1 MLGAAALG
9 ATATVRGSILAPL
22 LRNRHCSGHIPAQL
36 RVLPVEFY
44 RDSIRD
50 VALFVLTQRADAAD
64 RAIEWRAQL
73 GLGFGHLGE
82 LEGGLSALH
91 VGSRH
96 RQIALGRTGAQLVQV
111 RLGLVDCGLGRAE
124 RASALL
130 ADQLV
135 EPGLAARTA
144 ARDAA

>member
-64 RAIEWRAQL
+64 RAMQLEVGDGIE
-73 GLGFGHLGE
+73 
-82 LEGGLSALH
+82 
-91 VGSRH
+91 RH
-96 RQIALGRTGAQLVQV
+96 G
-111 RLGLVDCGLGRAE
+111 
-124 RASALL
+124 
-130 ADQLV
+130 
-135 EPGLAARTA
+135 GLAACA
-144 ARDAA
+144 DAHDVLLGQVGGLDLPGREV